1 MTNLENSIWRGTA
14 EQASTETDSKKLMAL
29 VEQLCREMDRA
40 GRPARTLSL
49 AILAA

>member
-29 VEQLCREMDRA
+29 VEQLCREIDRS
-40 GRPARTLSL
+40 GRPVRTPSL
-49 AILAA
+49 AFVAA